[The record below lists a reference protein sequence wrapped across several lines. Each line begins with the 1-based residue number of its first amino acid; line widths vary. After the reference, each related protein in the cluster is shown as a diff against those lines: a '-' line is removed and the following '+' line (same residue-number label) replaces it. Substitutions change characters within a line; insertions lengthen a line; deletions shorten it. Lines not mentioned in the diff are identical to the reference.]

1 MLFDSIDFSS
11 FPLSILHESMMNRKT
26 QKTNNVVFFGVGQA
40 GSQIISEFNER
51 TTEIPTVLVDS
62 ESKVIQSKTQSKML
76 PNIQPNSRQNPS
88 KNTFPSQL
96 NHISDYDKRSVL
108 FRESGC
114 GNNFFNGQN
123 LSTETSNFN
132 SFSMLE
138 ASLDALRYELEKQAR
153 FDSICLVSGLG
164 GGTGSGF
171 GSKILSELADRYP
184 SVIKSHLS
192 VFPDQVDNGPMSVF
206 NTILALSKSIEFT
219 DLQFYNLST
228 TENSEIVDCYLP
240 IIKSVCPFEAQRSLT
255 PLNEA
260 KIVTAACVTMRNA
273 VHDFGFLDKVN
284 KAYKNKWHPDKPES
298 LYKTS
303 SQGVFLEL
311 DAKRDSV
318 FAKMEDVN
326 WKQKLG
332 EIDVLGLRGSLNL
345 QKRKIVVYKNSN
357 CFIDKLA
364 PIVNSC
370 KWKMQKGAY
379 VHHFD
384 QDQILEIEDS
394 VDKLKQLFYFYKHG
408 I

>member
-1 MLFDSIDFSS
+1 MINQT
-11 FPLSILHESMMNRKT
+11 P
-26 QKTNNVVFFGVGQA
+26 KTNNVVFFGVGQA
-40 GSQIISEFNER
+40 GSQIISEFNDKN
-51 TTEIPTVLVDS
+51 TEIPTVLVDS
-62 ESKVIQSKTQSKML
+62 ESKVIQSKIQSK
-76 PNIQPNSRQNPS
+76 NQSKTQQKPS
-88 KNTFPSQL
+88 KNTSSNTFPSKLDQL
-96 NHISDYDKRSVL
+96 SDYDKRSVL

-153 FDSICLVSGLG
+153 FDSICLVSSLG

-192 VFPDQVDNGPMSVF
+192 VFPDQIDNGPISVF
-206 NTILALSKSIEFT
+206 NTVLALSKSIEFT
-219 DLQFYNLST
+219 DIHFYNLST
-228 TENSEIVDCYLP
+228 AENSEIVDCYLP

-255 PLNEA
+255 PLDEA
-260 KIVTAACVTMRNA
+260 KIITAACVTMRNS

-284 KAYKNKWHPDKPES
+284 RSYKNKWHPEKPES
-298 LYKTS
+298 FYKSS
-303 SQGVFLEL
+303 SQGVYLEL

-318 FAKMEDVN
+318 FSKVEGVN

-332 EIDVLGLRGSLNL
+332 ETDVLGMKGCLNL

-357 CFIDKLA
+357 CFVDKLA

-379 VHHFD
+379 CHHFD
-384 QDQILEIEDS
+384 RDQIFEIENS
-394 VDKLKQLFYFYKHG
+394 IERLKQMFYFYKNE

>member
-1 MLFDSIDFSS
+1 
-11 FPLSILHESMMNRKT
+11 
-26 QKTNNVVFFGVGQA
+26 VGQA
-40 GSQIISEFNER
+40 GSQIISEFNDR
-51 TTEIPTVLVDS
+51 NSEIPTVLVDS
-62 ESKVIQSKTQSKML
+62 ESKVIQSKIQSK
-76 PNIQPNSRQNPS
+76 PS
-88 KNTFPSQL
+88 KNTSSNTFPSLL
-96 NHISDYDKRSVL
+96 NQTSEYDKRSVL

-123 LSTETSNFN
+123 LSTETSNYN

-138 ASLDALRYELEKQAR
+138 ASQDALRYELEKQAR
-153 FDSICLVSGLG
+153 FDSICLVSSLG

-192 VFPDQVDNGPMSVF
+192 VFPDQVDNGPISVF
-206 NTILALSKSIEFT
+206 NTVLALSKSIEFT
-219 DLQFYNLST
+219 DLHFYNLST

-240 IIKSVCPFEAQRSLT
+240 IIKYVCPFEAQRSLT
-255 PLNEA
+255 PLDEA
-260 KIVTAACVTMRNA
+260 KIVTAACVTMRNS

-284 KAYKNKWHPDKPES
+284 RAYKNKWHPEKPES
-298 LYKTS
+298 FYKSS
-303 SQGVFLEL
+303 SQGVYLEL

-318 FAKMEDVN
+318 FAKMGSEGVN

-332 EIDVLGLRGSLNL
+332 ETDVLSMKGCLNL

-357 CFIDKLA
+357 CFVDKLA

-370 KWKMQKGAY
+370 RWKMQKGAY
-379 VHHFD
+379 CHHFD
-384 QDQILEIEDS
+384 RDQIFEIENS
-394 VDKLKQLFYFYKHG
+394 IERLKQMFYFYKHE